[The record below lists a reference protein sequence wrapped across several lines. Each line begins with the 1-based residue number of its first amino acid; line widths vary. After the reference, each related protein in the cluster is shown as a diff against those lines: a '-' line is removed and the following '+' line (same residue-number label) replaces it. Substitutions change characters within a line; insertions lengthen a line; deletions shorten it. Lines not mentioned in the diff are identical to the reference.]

1 MALMLFF
8 SPSLSCFI
16 VPPSRKRDLSSAAA
30 SKENEAALALGCWD
44 GWRGLC
50 TPNSGLCSLILG
62 SVGEKSI
69 NPCAASSGRA
79 VPLPFPMLDFPGI

>member
-16 VPPSRKRDLSSAAA
+16 ILPSRKRDLSSAAA
-30 SKENEAALALGCWD
+30 PKENRTALALGCWD

-50 TPNSGLCSLILG
+50 TPFWVSA
-62 SVGEKSI
+62 
-69 NPCAASSGRA
+69 PQTRA
-79 VPLPFPMLDFPGI
+79 LQPDLEVCG